1 MTRPA
6 QQAPAGGTI
15 PHTVR
20 SSRSAHFTGWTYGE
34 NGSANDIAPHL
45 NSFRYRLLSFLLAP
59 KTDYSTESILN
70 LARIMKHH
78 HGHPQHTDS
87 TVQTDIAHTLSHE
100 DISQCAR
107 ELWAQQGCPE
117 NRDEAIWLEAESRL
131 LASRRGASRSLP
143 AVGSVR

>member
-1 MTRPA
+1 
-6 QQAPAGGTI
+6 
-15 PHTVR
+15 
-20 SSRSAHFTGWTYGE
+20 
-34 NGSANDIAPHL
+34 
-45 NSFRYRLLSFLLAP
+45 
-59 KTDYSTESILN
+59 
-70 LARIMKHH
+70 MKHH
-78 HGHPQHTDS
+78 HGLPQHTDS
-87 TVQTDIAHTLSHE
+87 TAQTDAAHTLSHE